1 MEQTLAP
8 GTGLTAR
15 QKQLLEL
22 AVSEPYIT
30 DNFYLTGGTALSSW
44 YLHHRESYDLDFFSQ
59 HRFNYDRLI
68 RWFRENEGVINPS
81 AMIFDED
88 WGFLE
93 VKMRYPNNE
102 RLKVDFNHYPPNRLT
117 KGTGWKGLAIDSI
130 YDIAV
135 NKLQTISERPRT
147 RDFVDLYCI
156 LQRHPLRF
164 QDLMRDVKKKFS
176 EKVDSLHLAKNFL
189 KVVEYTDLPNMLVPF
204 DRSRMDTFFTNLARS
219 FKKDVFV

>member
-1 MEQTLAP
+1 MGKSVAP
-8 GTGLTAR
+8 GTGLTSR

-22 AVSEPYIT
+22 AVSESYIT
-30 DNFYLTGGTALSSW
+30 DHFYLTGGTALSSW
-44 YLHHRESYDLDFFSQ
+44 FLHHRESYDLDFFSQ
-59 HRFNYDRLI
+59 QRFNYDRLI

-93 VKMRYPNNE
+93 VKIRYPNNE
-102 RLKVDFNHYPPNRLT
+102 RFKVDFNHYPPHRIR
-117 KGTGWKGLAIDSI
+117 KGTSWKGLTIDSI
-130 YDIAV
+130 YDIAI

-176 EKVDSLHLAKNFL
+176 ERVDSLQLAKKFL
-189 KVVEYTDLPNMLVPF
+189 KVVEYADLPRMLIPF
-204 DRSRMDTFFTNLARS
+204 DRKAMDEFYVALARTL
-219 FKKDVFV
+219 KKDVFV

>member
-1 MEQTLAP
+1 MEQTLAA

-22 AVSEPYIT
+22 AVSEVYIT
-30 DNFYLTGGTALSSW
+30 DHFYLTGGTALSSW
-44 YLHHRESYDLDFFSQ
+44 YLHHRESYDLDFFSEN
-59 HRFNYDRLI
+59 RFDYDRLI
-68 RWFRENEGVINPS
+68 RWFRQYESDINPS

-93 VKMRYPNNE
+93 VKIRYPDNE
-102 RLKVDFNHYPPNRLT
+102 RLKVDFNHYPVQRVK
-117 KGTGWKGLAIDSI
+117 KGISWKGLAIDSI

-156 LQRHPLRF
+156 WQAHPLRL
-164 QDLMRDVKKKFS
+164 QDLMRDVKKKFLGHT
-176 EKVDSLHLAKNFL
+176 DRLQLAKNFL
-189 KVVEYTDLPNMLVPF
+189 KVVEYTDLPTMLIPF
-204 DRSRMDTFFTNLARS
+204 DRDLMDEFFTALARS
-219 FKKDVFV
+219 LKKDVFI

>member
-1 MEQTLAP
+1 MEQTLAA
-8 GTGLTAR
+8 GTGLTVR

-30 DNFYLTGGTALSSW
+30 DHFYLTGGTALSSW
-44 YLHHRESYDLDFFSQ
+44 YLHHRESYDLDFFSE
-59 HRFNYDRLI
+59 HRFDYDRLI
-68 RWFRENEGVINPS
+68 RWFREHEGGINPS

-93 VKMRYPNNE
+93 VKIRYPDNE
-102 RLKVDFNHYPPNRLT
+102 RLKVDFNHYPPQRLK
-117 KGTGWKGLAIDSI
+117 KGMSWKGLEVDSI

-156 LQRHPLRF
+156 WQAHPLRF

-176 EKVDSLHLAKNFL
+176 ERVDSLQLAKNFL
-189 KVVEYTDLPNMLVPF
+189 KVVEYADLPRMLIPF
-204 DRSRMDTFFTNLARS
+204 DRKDMDSYYATLARS
-219 FKKDVFV
+219 LKKEVFI

>member
-1 MEQTLAP
+1 MEQTMAA
-8 GTGLTAR
+8 GAGLNSR

-22 AVSEPYIT
+22 AVSEPYII
-30 DNFYLTGGTALSSW
+30 DHFYLTGGTALASW
-44 YLHHRESYDLDFFSQ
+44 YLHHRESYDLDFFSEDQ
-59 HRFNYDRLI
+59 FDYDRII
-68 RWFRENEGVINPS
+68 RWFREHKGGINPS

-93 VKMRYPNNE
+93 VKIRYPDNE
-102 RLKVDFNHYPPNRLT
+102 RLKVDFNHYPAQRVK
-117 KGTGWKGLAIDSI
+117 KGMSWKGLTIDSI

-156 LQRHPLRF
+156 WQAHPLRF

-176 EKVDSLHLAKNFL
+176 GHTDRLQLVKNLL
-189 KVVEYTDLPNMLVPF
+189 KVVEYTDLPTMLIPF
-204 DRSRMDTFFTNLARS
+204 DRSRMDEFYIDLARS
-219 FKKDVFV
+219 LKKDVFI